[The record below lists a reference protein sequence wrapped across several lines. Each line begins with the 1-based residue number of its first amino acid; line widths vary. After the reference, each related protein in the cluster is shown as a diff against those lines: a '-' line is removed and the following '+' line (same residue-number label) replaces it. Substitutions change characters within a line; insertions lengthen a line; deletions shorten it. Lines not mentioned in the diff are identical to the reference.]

1 MRGCRI
7 VIPQSLQQEI
17 LTKIHMAHQGITKC
31 RDRARLSVWWPGLST
46 QLEELVKNC
55 EICCKEQ
62 HQRAE
67 PLIPSELPELPWQK
81 VGTDL
86 FEWKNDNYLLIVDYY
101 SRFIE
106 VVKLNR
112 TTATEVIN
120 RTKTIFTR
128 HGIPEVV
135 FSDNGPQYSAEE
147 YEKFSQDY
155 QFEHKTSS
163 PYFPQANGEAETAVR
178 TVKELLEKN
187 KDPHLA
193 LLNYHAT
200 PIQGGRY
207 SPSELLMSR
216 TLRTTIP
223 TTRTQRVPRVPD
235 REEVRT
241 RDQRMKQR
249 QKKNFDSHHGARTL
263 PVLKT
268 GDRVWIP
275 TRQKEGTVQ
284 SGVAPRSLLVS
295 TEDGSELRRNRK
307 DIIELPQP
315 NAGEQETQTEREQER
330 SPTSKPQT
338 PPRLRRSNRTPA
350 PRQHFAPLIKH

>member
-1 MRGCRI
+1 
-7 VIPQSLQQEI
+7 
-17 LTKIHMAHQGITKC
+17 
-31 RDRARLSVWWPGLST
+31 
-46 QLEELVKNC
+46 
-55 EICCKEQ
+55 
-62 HQRAE
+62 
-67 PLIPSELPELPWQK
+67 
-81 VGTDL
+81 
-86 FEWKNDNYLLIVDYY
+86 
-101 SRFIE
+101 
-106 VVKLNR
+106 
-112 TTATEVIN
+112 
-120 RTKTIFTR
+120 
-128 HGIPEVV
+128 
-135 FSDNGPQYSAEE
+135 
-147 YEKFSQDY
+147 
-155 QFEHKTSS
+155 
-163 PYFPQANGEAETAVR
+163 
-178 TVKELLEKN
+178 
-187 KDPHLA
+187 
-193 LLNYHAT
+193 
-200 PIQGGRY
+200 
-207 SPSELLMSR
+207 MSR

-315 NAGEQETQTEREQER
+315 NVGEQETQTEREQER

-338 PPRLRRSNRTPA
+338 PPRPRRSNRTPA
-350 PRQHFAPLIKH
+350 PRQHFAPLIEH

>member
-1 MRGCRI
+1 MTSVAVVLFSLTTSILSGGIREVLPRLPI
-7 VIPQSLQQEI
+7 WAQDQQSLLSSSKWRSGESR
-17 LTKIHMAHQGITKC
+17 TYSQGIV
-31 RDRARLSVWWPGLST
+31 R
-46 QLEELVKNC
+46 EE
-55 EICCKEQ
+55 
-62 HQRAE
+62 QRSSPCTA
-67 PLIPSELPELPWQK
+67 ELPRNPNPRRK
-81 VGTDL
+81 
-86 FEWKNDNYLLIVDYY
+86 
-101 SRFIE
+101 
-106 VVKLNR
+106 
-112 TTATEVIN
+112 
-120 RTKTIFTR
+120 
-128 HGIPEVV
+128 
-135 FSDNGPQYSAEE
+135 
-147 YEKFSQDY
+147 
-155 QFEHKTSS
+155 
-163 PYFPQANGEAETAVR
+163 
-178 TVKELLEKN
+178 
-187 KDPHLA
+187 
-193 LLNYHAT
+193 
-200 PIQGGRY
+200 Y

-315 NAGEQETQTEREQER
+315 NVGEQETQTEREQWE
-330 SPTSKPQT
+330 SSQKQAMHNLLSKLLCSV
-338 PPRLRRSNRTPA
+338 RG
-350 PRQHFAPLIKH
+350 FDY